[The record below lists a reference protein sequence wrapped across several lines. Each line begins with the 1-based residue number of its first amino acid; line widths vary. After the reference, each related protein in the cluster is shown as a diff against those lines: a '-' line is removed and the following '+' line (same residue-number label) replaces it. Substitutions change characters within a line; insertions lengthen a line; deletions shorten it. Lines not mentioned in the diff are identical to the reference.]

1 MPITPSL
8 DAGLRHLLTGLALGT
23 LMSTLALSQ
32 EARNPARL
40 AVVIGNQDYA
50 EIPDLGNARHD
61 AERMADLLRTEGFT
75 VFDAYDIDRRGFEDL
90 LRTSILNVSDG
101 AEIVFFYAGHGLQIG
116 RRNYLLPVDVAFDS
130 IYDLPVESVTLD
142 RVIEVL
148 SARGEV
154 HVAIIDA
161 CRDNPFPDKM
171 MAGNLDASLF
181 ETRSGFDAFQTPLNS
196 LVAFSTAPGMV
207 AFDGQG
213 GENSPYTAAILA
225 AVDAYPDDDILSVFA
240 RVRENVYKTTKG
252 KQVPW
257 ESSTLVQPFR
267 LRKQGVPTPPVLLA
281 AAEPAQEG
289 ASSET
294 RTASEPA
301 TLPAAVTIT
310 AIYDRDVPLTAALT
324 RALNLTEALD
334 FAVTTPPSD
343 GTLSVADNGMIYR
356 PRLSE
361 RRATTR
367 QIDLSDSFTLTFD
380 LPDGPAPVTV
390 SLDMEANGCDLAAGD
405 ALDPGGVGFYRL
417 PNEIEIVP
425 ALAECRAAVSQNP
438 DTPRFRYQLGR
449 AEQAAGLFKASFDS
463 FSAAA
468 DAGHIR
474 ALNGTARLLITD
486 KIDRAAADIAADP
499 TRAMALYDRGIA
511 AGDPYA
517 MHSKGLHLLRNS
529 DTDQGR
535 QDGFELLD
543 RAAELGHT
551 YSMNELGIYF
561 LTPDTEHFL
570 PERGMRYLRASAA
583 RNDIYGYFNLGFVAQ
598 NGLTED
604 GIDLAAA
611 YDWFVKAADGG
622 HPIGPAA
629 LGRMIVNGQVP
640 GQGPQQAVAWYDKG
654 LARGDGWGG
663 VNAAAL
669 ILNGTVQGQTRT
681 SALIRLAK
689 ARHLSNTKASETAAA
704 LLADQP
710 PKELA
715 LATQTLLVK
724 LGATMPID
732 GAIGPMTRRIL
743 DRMAQDHGLPPASN
757 DRLSE
762 LETAARIYW
771 AERPTRPD
779 LF

>member
-1 MPITPSL
+1 MMPIVSVSN
-8 DAGLRHLLTGLALGT
+8 TGLCTALVG
-23 LMSTLALSQ
+23 LVFSAFLSTSVLSQ
-32 EARNPARL
+32 PVESPARL

-50 EIPDLGNARHD
+50 EIADLGNARLD
-61 AERMADLLRTEGFT
+61 AERIAELLRNEGFT

-142 RVIEVL
+142 RVIDVL
-148 SARGEV
+148 SARGDV

-171 MAGNLDASLF
+171 LAGNLDASLF
-181 ETRSGFDAFQTPLNS
+181 ETRSGFDVFQTPLNS

-207 AFDGQG
+207 ALDGEVG
-213 GENSPYTAAILA
+213 GNSPYTAAILEV
-225 AVDAYPDDDILSVFA
+225 VDAYPDDDILTVFA
-240 RVRENVYKTTKG
+240 RVRETVYKTTNG

-257 ESSTLVQPFR
+257 ESSTLIQPFKFR
-267 LRKQGVPTPPVLLA
+267 HLDAAPTVLTAATDLTQNTVPN
-281 AAEPAQEG
+281 
-289 ASSET
+289 ET
-294 RTASEPA
+294 RTVSDPPI
-301 TLPAAVTIT
+301 LPGAVTIRVG
-310 AIYDRDVPLTAALT
+310 YDRNMPLTAALT
-324 RALNLTEALD
+324 SALHMTEALD
-334 FAVTTPPSD
+334 FTVTTPPAEGALNVGES
-343 GTLSVADNGMIYR
+343 GIVYR
-356 PRLSE
+356 PRLME
-361 RRATTR
+361 RRAVTR
-367 QIDLSDSFTLTFD
+367 KQQLSDSFTITFEP
-380 LPDGPAPVTV
+380 LQGATSVVVT
-390 SLDMEANGCDLAAGD
+390 LDMEVNGCDLAAGD

-417 PNEIEIVP
+417 PNEIEIAP
-425 ALAECRAAVSQNP
+425 ALAECRAAIASNP
-438 DTPRFRYQLGR
+438 DTPRFQYQLGR
-449 AEQAAGLFKASFDS
+449 AEQAAGLFKVSFDS

-468 DAGHIR
+468 NAGHIR

-486 KIDRAAADIAADP
+486 KIDRATVDIP
-499 TRAMALYDRGIA
+499 TDLARAMTLYDQGIA

-529 DTDQGR
+529 GTVVGR

-561 LTPDTEHFL
+561 LTPDTNHFL
-570 PERGMRYLRASAA
+570 PERGLRYLRASAA
-583 RNDIYGYFNLGFVAQ
+583 RNDIYGYYNLGYVAH
-598 NGLTED
+598 NGLTPE
-604 GIDLAAA
+604 GPDLAAA
-611 YDWFVKAADGG
+611 YDWYVKAAEGG
-622 HPIGPAA
+622 HPIGPAS
-629 LGRMIVNGQVP
+629 LGRMITRGQVP
-640 GQGPQQAVAWYDKG
+640 GQGPQQALEWYDKG

-669 ILNGTVQGQTRT
+669 VLKGDVQGQTHT

-689 ARHLSNTKASETAAA
+689 ARHLSNFKASDAAA
-704 LLADQP
+704 AQLGVQTS
-710 PKELA
+710 KNLA
-715 LATQTLLVK
+715 LATQTLLVE

-732 GAIGPMTRRIL
+732 GVIGPETRRKL
-743 DRMAQDHGLPPASN
+743 DQMAQNHGLPPPPN
-757 DRLSE
+757 NRLAE
-762 LETAARIYW
+762 LETAAQIYW